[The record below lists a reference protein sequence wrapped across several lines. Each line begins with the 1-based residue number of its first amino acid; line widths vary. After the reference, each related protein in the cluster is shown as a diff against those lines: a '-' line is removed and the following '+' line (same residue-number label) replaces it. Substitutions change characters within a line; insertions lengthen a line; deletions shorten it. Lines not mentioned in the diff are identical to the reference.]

1 MTQPLHRNLIQLQH
15 QWLERFGSDVCVDLH
30 CHCLP
35 GLDDG
40 PQNMEEALCL
50 CKALVS
56 QGITTVIA
64 TPHQLGR
71 FDGCYDVDVIRCT
84 TSHLNT
90 ALQEQGIPLDVL
102 PGSEIR
108 VDERICAL
116 LKQGHLLTMGDQGRF
131 VLLELPYDLYL
142 NLEPLLAQISELGL
156 RAIIAHPER
165 NKILALEPERIR
177 TWADYD
183 PIIQITGA
191 SLLGRFG
198 PTIQQ
203 ASFHFLDMPSA
214 KLVATDA
221 HDCASRGP
229 CVLEA
234 FDMIVRDR
242 GKTLARQ
249 LFIEEPLALIGA
261 LNEQQ
266 TENVEERRAWLS

>member
-1 MTQPLHRNLIQLQH
+1 MTQFLDDNHVQLQGH
-15 QWLERFGSDVCVDLH
+15 WLKRFDANACVDLH

-40 PQNMEEALCL
+40 PEDLEEALSL
-50 CKALVS
+50 CKVLVS

-71 FDGCYDVDVIRCT
+71 FDGCYDVDVIRQT
-84 TSHLNT
+84 TSRLNS

-108 VDERICAL
+108 VDERIDTL
-116 LKQGHLLTMGDQGRF
+116 LRQGHLLTMADQGGV

-142 NLEPLLAQISELGL
+142 NLVPLLAQISELGL

-177 TWADYD
+177 SWVDYN
-183 PIIQITGA
+183 PVIQITGA

-198 PTIQQ
+198 SAIQQ
-203 ASFHFLDMPSA
+203 ASFRFLDMPLG
-214 KLVATDA
+214 KVVATDA
-221 HDCASRGP
+221 HDCALRAP
-229 CVLEA
+229 CVTEA
-234 FDMIVRDR
+234 FDMIVRYR
-242 GKTLARQ
+242 GKALARQ
-249 LFIEEPLALIGA
+249 LFVEEPLAVLGGLKEYQI
-261 LNEQQ
+261 ESSK
-266 TENVEERRAWLS
+266 ERSV